1 MRWRWGDRW
10 IDRGHSSVWYVGFV
24 GIPPTTSAPWL
35 GRGQKSVWPSILEP
49 GKPLK
54 TAKNRIYRL
63 WFTGHWTSTARPDIP
78 DVAVTAIFPVIP
90 TALPHIP
97 FGGGR
102 AAGSVLEKN
111 STLQFSPTVA
121 PILHETSSP
130 RYQMKGLVTS
140 YRTVTGFG
148 WVGAAAAEI
157 CGFSGLLSF

>member
-1 MRWRWGDRW
+1 MSGLLAFLQQPVH
-10 IDRGHSSVWYVGFV
+10 HSWEEV
-24 GIPPTTSAPWL
+24 
-35 GRGQKSVWPSILEP
+35 KSPFGPQFWP

-78 DVAVTAIFPVIP
+78 DVAVTAIFPVIS

-97 FGGGR
+97 FVGALGGGGR
-102 AAGSVLEKN
+102 RAPFLEKN

-157 CGFSGLLSF
+157 CGFSGLLSFSGLLMARRLVVFL